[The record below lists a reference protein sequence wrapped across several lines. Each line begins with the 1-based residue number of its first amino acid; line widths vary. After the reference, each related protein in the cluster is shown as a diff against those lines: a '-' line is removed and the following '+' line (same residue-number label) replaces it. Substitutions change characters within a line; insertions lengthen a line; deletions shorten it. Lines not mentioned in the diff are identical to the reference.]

1 MASLIRKPEVLKKT
15 SLSNSTLYRLIAAD
29 DFPAPIP
36 LGLRAVAWDESAVD
50 TWIEKRIEAAKTGGE
65 VA

>member
-1 MASLIRKPEVLKKT
+1 MARLIKKPEVLKKT
-15 SLSNSTLYRLIAAD
+15 ALSNSTLYRLIAAD

-36 LGLRAVAWDESAVD
+36 LGQRAVAWDESAVD
-50 TWIEKRIEAAKTGGE
+50 AWIDQRIERAQKSGE